1 MAAAESSRKA
11 PKAQQLR
18 HHEQKRGQTEERWR
32 NSAYIK
38 AGPGCEKFEE
48 NNGYWAS
55 QLWWD
60 AGNTLQYVLKSF
72 TDAQQLRQHEQE
84 REQTEERR

>member
-1 MAAAESSRKA
+1 MLYNYGGDAGNTLQYVLKSFTD
-11 PKAQQLR
+11 AQQLR

-38 AGPGCEKFEE
+38 TGPGCEKFEE

-55 QLWWD
+55 QLW
-60 AGNTLQYVLKSF
+60 
-72 TDAQQLRQHEQE
+72 
-84 REQTEERR
+84 